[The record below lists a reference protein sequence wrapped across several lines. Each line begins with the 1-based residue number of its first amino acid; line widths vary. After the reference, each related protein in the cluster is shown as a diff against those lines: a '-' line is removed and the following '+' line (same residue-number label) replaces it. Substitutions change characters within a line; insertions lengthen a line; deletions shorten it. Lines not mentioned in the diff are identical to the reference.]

1 MTKFRKETELGPD
14 SIQKWCEELDSKEK
28 CEMPQDD
35 AVILLKI
42 QTNEKNINNDP
53 NFKDLLTGWNATAI
67 IHNRI
72 KQFHTFTANN
82 AVLMFLGC
90 MIESPGIAVEYCNY
104 MQYKCW
110 QRGIKHIDM
119 ETFSRYI
126 FPMGFFSEETLR
138 EMWDKQKIIPKD
150 GGSLANMLDHPEFME
165 SIREIKE
172 K

>member
-28 CEMPQDD
+28 CEMSKEDTE
-35 AVILLKI
+35 IFFKI
-42 QTNEKNINNDP
+42 KLREDKINNDQYC
-53 NFKDLLTGWNATAI
+53 KAMLAMSIT
-67 IHNRI
+67 HNRI

-82 AVLMFLGC
+82 AVLMFLDC

-138 EMWDKQKIIPKD
+138 EMWDKQKIIPKN
-150 GGSLANMLDHPEFME
+150 GGSLANMLDHPESME

>member
-1 MTKFRKETELGPD
+1 MMKFRKETELGPD

-28 CEMPQDD
+28 CEMSKEYQ
-35 AVILLKI
+35 KI
-42 QTNEKNINNDP
+42 FSEIMIKEEEVNKSSKIN
-53 NFKDLLTGWNATAI
+53 DLLECFTLAGLM
-67 IHNRI
+67 HRRI
-72 KQFHTFTANN
+72 KHYHTFTASN
-82 AVLMFLGC
+82 AVLMFMAC
-90 MIESPGIAVEYCNY
+90 MIDRPGIVTEYCNY

-126 FPMGFFSEETLR
+126 FPMGFFSEDTLR
-138 EMWDKQKIIPKD
+138 EMWEKQKIIPKD
-150 GGSLANMLDHPEFME
+150 GGGLANMLDHPEFME

>member
-28 CEMPQDD
+28 CEMSKEDTE
-35 AVILLKI
+35 IFFKI
-42 QTNEKNINNDP
+42 KLREDRINNDQHC
-53 NFKDLLTGWNATAI
+53 KTMLAMSIT
-67 IHNRI
+67 HNRI

-82 AVLMFLGC
+82 AVLMFMGC

-119 ETFSRYI
+119 ETFSRCI
-126 FPMGFFSEETLR
+126 FPMGFFSEDTLR

-150 GGSLANMLDHPEFME
+150 GGSLANMLDRPEFME

-172 K
+172 R